1 MDDSDFDFP
10 GDLLAGQAEL
20 HQIRAELLAL
30 LKRLPWSVE
39 PHDAVMDTQGWRKME
54 RAASPGWS
62 EDDQAEVEKLRR
74 RELELAVFVTCHRYW
89 SELTGSDAVRAR
101 ARLKHVH
108 DEPRR
113 EDPEASEASEGP
125 GNDEGPRA

>member
-1 MDDSDFDFP
+1 MAAIDDSEFDFP
-10 GDLLAGQAEL
+10 SELLAGQAEL
-20 HQIRAELLAL
+20 HQIRAELIAL

-39 PHDAVMDTQGWRKME
+39 PHDAVIDTQGWRKME

-89 SELTGSDAVRAR
+89 TELSGTDAVRAR

-108 DEPRR
+108 DEAPRETPGHD
-113 EDPEASEASEGP
+113 EDP
-125 GNDEGPRA
+125 RA